1 MCLPKKAIMKYKE
14 LVGVSQKELLD
25 KEKGIKEELFKLNSQ
40 RYGGRVEKPHMFQ
53 LLKKD
58 IARVKTAL
66 NQLNKKQGQ

>member
-1 MCLPKKAIMKYKE
+1 MAGPKEAIMKYKE
-14 LVGVSQKELLD
+14 LNGVRQKELLD
-25 KEKGIKEELFKLNSQ
+25 KEKGFKEELFKLNSQ